1 ELSLRRAK
9 PVLLVERRPLQGA
22 MEKLGAKG
30 LSVADV
36 LEPYQLQYPLYI
48 GVTTAQATTEVP
60 HWHPDQAEAY
70 VIIDGEAEIKAKHRW
85 EDNGWETDVAKAGD
99 MLIVPPESCHWFR
112 WRSRSGLAFVF

>member
-1 ELSLRRAK
+1 MKVVSNVMDSVKPRRGSTPSWRPGRTTFQERVRPMKIKTELVVPDKRDGDPLRYLHELSLRRAK

-48 GVTTAQATTEVP
+48 GVTTAQAT
-60 HWHPDQAEAY
+60 
-70 VIIDGEAEIKAKHRW
+70 
-85 EDNGWETDVAKAGD
+85 
-99 MLIVPPESCHWFR
+99 
-112 WRSRSGLAFVF
+112 